1 MRFFLALVLLL
12 TASLAAAAEE
22 PVEREI
28 RALEWRLYD
37 RVEFPLRLRQIDSE
51 IKLTEARLE
60 SQRKLLAE
68 YQSFQRFSAGNPLTL
83 TVEETKLQIL
93 ASRLRLDNLREE
105 RSLLLRYRDDQR
117 RLFELRA
124 K

>member
-1 MRFFLALVLLL
+1 MRFFLALILLL
-12 TASLAAAAEE
+12 VTSLAAAAEE

-28 RALEWRLYD
+28 RTLEWRLYD

-51 IKLTEARLE
+51 IKLTEARLK
-60 SQRKLLAE
+60 SQQKLLAE
-68 YQSFQRFSAGNPLTL
+68 YQAFQRFSAGNPLTL

-93 ASRLRLDNLREE
+93 ASQLKLEDLREE

-117 RLFELRA
+117 RLFELRG